1 MFLDITGAN
10 TTDRLSAFNV
20 AELEDEHSGEQV
32 FAELDKATREATFR
46 RSSSRTLC

>member
-20 AELEDEHSGEQV
+20 AELEDENSGE
-32 FAELDKATREATFR
+32 
-46 RSSSRTLC
+46 